1 MKLTIKSIISDLIDI
16 NLYIS
21 WLITTVMK
29 IAIIGA
35 GNLGQSIAK
44 GLLLHKTA
52 ETLYVTKRNLAEISD
67 FKVHNNVV
75 ITSDNIEAV
84 KNSNVLIF
92 AVQPAHFEGVLKEI
106 KPSLTNKH
114 IIISTIT
121 GYAIAKI
128 EAELG
133 AKQSIIRAMPN
144 TAIAVGKSMTCIC
157 GNATAENRIDVAQ
170 KIFNKLGH
178 SLIIPESQMQA
189 ATVVC
194 ASGIA
199 FWMRLI
205 RATTQAAIQL
215 GFDAKEAQQLAM
227 FTSEGAASL
236 LIESGKHPEEEIDR
250 VTTPKGCTIEGL
262 NEMEHKGL
270 SSSLIQ
276 GMVASFNKINAIK
289 TDQL

>member
-1 MKLTIKSIISDLIDI
+1 
-16 NLYIS
+16 
-21 WLITTVMK
+21 MK

-35 GNLGQSIAK
+35 GNLGQSIAN
-44 GLLLHKTA
+44 GLLQD
-52 ETLYVTKRNLAEISD
+52 TLVVSLYITKRNVSEISAL
-67 FKVHNNVV
+67 KKHENVV
-75 ITSDNIEAV
+75 VTSDNIEAV
-84 KNSNVLIF
+84 KNSELLIF
-92 AVQPAHFEGVLKEI
+92 AVQPAHFEGVLNEI
-106 KPSLTNKH
+106 KPYITDRH
-114 IIISTIT
+114 TVISTIT
-121 GYAIAKI
+121 GYSIAKI
-128 EAELG
+128 EAQLSV
-133 AKQSIIRAMPN
+133 KQAIIRAMPN

-157 GNATAENRIDVAQ
+157 SNVSAEKRVDVAQ
-170 KIFNKLGH
+170 KIFNSLGH
-178 SLIIPESQMQA
+178 SLLIPESQMQA

-227 FTSEGAASL
+227 FTSEGAANL
-236 LIESGKHPEEEIDR
+236 LIQSGKHPEEEIDR

-276 GMVASFNKINAIK
+276 GMVASFNKINTIK